1 MDHLSES
8 LAEGMAIEESL
19 ISFNLF
25 GLQVNISETVVS
37 MWIVS
42 AIIIVFCILVSRLKL
57 KTVPGR
63 FQAFLEMCLSAITN
77 FTKGRVGS
85 KYAKQVAPFLL
96 SVIIF
101 LGLSNIISVFSFIPP
116 SKFFSDV
123 LGIEWF
129 RSEPFFELRPP
140 TKDLNVPFAMSLI
153 TVYMMIYYP
162 IKLKG
167 LKGYGKAM
175 ISPMPIM
182 LPFKLLDYAV
192 KPLSLTLRLFGN
204 VLAAYIIMEI
214 IHVLVPVFLPAALC
228 LYFDFFD
235 GLLQAFVFVFL
246 SSLYIG
252 DFLED
257 EIE

>member
-1 MDHLSES
+1 MEHLSES
-8 LAEGMAIEESL
+8 LAEGMAIEEAL

-25 GLQVNISETVVS
+25 GIQVNISETVVS
-37 MWIVS
+37 MWIVT
-42 AIIIVFCILVSRLKL
+42 ALIIVFCIIVSRMKL

-63 FQAFLEMCLSAITN
+63 FQALLEMGLSALTN
-77 FTKGRVGS
+77 FAKERVGH
-85 KYAKQVAPFLL
+85 KYAKKVAPFLL
-96 SVIIF
+96 SAIVF
-101 LGLSNIISVFSFIPP
+101 LGLANVISVFSFIPP
-116 SKFFSDV
+116 SNFFSDV

-129 RSEPFFELRPP
+129 RNVPFFQLRPP
-140 TKDLNVPFAMSLI
+140 TKDLNLPFAMSMI
-153 TVYMMIYYP
+153 TVFMMIYYP
-162 IKLKG
+162 IKLRG
-167 LKGYGKAM
+167 IKGYGKAM

-182 LPFKLLDYAV
+182 LPFKLLDYFV

-214 IHVLVPVFLPAALC
+214 VHTLVPVFLPAALC

-252 DFLED
+252 DFLEE